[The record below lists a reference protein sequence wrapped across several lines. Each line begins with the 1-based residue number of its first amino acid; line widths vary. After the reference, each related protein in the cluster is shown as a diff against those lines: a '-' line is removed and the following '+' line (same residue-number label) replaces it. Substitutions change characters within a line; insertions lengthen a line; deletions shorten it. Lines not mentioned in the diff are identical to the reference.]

1 MPRALGVGYLM
12 DMMKKDEEDGLL
24 GGGFA
29 ISIPEEKHPLHPD
42 HPIHPTTKL
51 PTPRHF
57 SKTMKTIQLDGSA
70 GGGQMLRTALTLAM
84 VTGRPFRMTNIR
96 GKRRKPGLMRQHL
109 TCVRAAREISDG
121 VADGAEIGSTEL
133 VFRAGE
139 VRQGSYEFAIGT
151 AGSTGLLLQTLL
163 PALWRA
169 AGPSELRL
177 SGGTHNPLAPPF
189 EFLDRVFLPA
199 MARMGVVAELELLE
213 SGFAP
218 VGGGELVARVRPCD
232 QLTAVD
238 FAERGEVSSKAIR
251 VPVRHLPVSIAGR
264 MLDAALELFPCED
277 ASVEVREPGPG
288 KGVACLVEAR
298 FEHGAELTSAFG
310 EQGVSAEKVGRRA
323 AKQMTDFLGTGAA
336 VGRHLADQLLLPM
349 ALAGGGRFTT
359 MAPDDHLPTNAAVIR
374 EFLEIDIRIA
384 ERGGGVWEVA
394 VG

>member
-1 MPRALGVGYLM
+1 
-12 DMMKKDEEDGLL
+12 MK
-24 GGGFA
+24 
-29 ISIPEEKHPLHPD
+29 P
-42 HPIHPTTKL
+42 
-51 PTPRHF
+51 
-57 SKTMKTIQLDGSA
+57 IQLDGSA
-70 GGGQMLRTALTLAM
+70 GGGQMLRSALSLAM

-109 TCVRAAREISDG
+109 TCVKAAREVSG
-121 VADGAEIGSTEL
+121 GTADGAEIGSTEL

-139 VRQGSYEFAIGT
+139 LRSGSYEFAIGT

-169 AGPSELRL
+169 GGPSTLRL

-189 EFLDRVFLPA
+189 EFLERVFLPA
-199 MARMGVVAELELLE
+199 MARMGAKAELELVE

-218 VGGGELVARVRPCD
+218 VGGGTIECRIGACDGFRP
-232 QLTAVD
+232 AEFV
-238 FAERGEVSSKAIR
+238 ERGETVSTSVR

-264 MLDAALELFPCED
+264 MLDAAVAAFPCED

-288 KGVACLVEAR
+288 RGVACLVEAV

-310 EQGVSAEKVGRRA
+310 EQGVSAEKLGRRA
-323 AKQMTDFLGTGAA
+323 GKQMRDFLGGGAA

-359 MAPDDHLPTNAAVIR
+359 LAPDDHLPSNASVI
-374 EFLEIDIRIA
+374 EAFLGVPITTE
-384 ERGGGVWEVA
+384 ELGKGVWRVV